1 MATDILYPKYNNVN
15 DPQGPDTYV
24 LEEDDDTLYNLDDD
38 ADIESDDTNPDDE
51 QESKSPK
58 KRDSIAFFFFLKILS
73 TPVEGWK
80 KLRRRAFK
88 NEEVAASCF
97 YPLVALAAFSE
108 VADLFYDNRTIS
120 DWAVYGLVTFLA
132 FFFGYFTILLF
143 CGFMLPKKSRYL
155 FRKDNGMQFV
165 MMALSS
171 LAIFYTLSNVFPMIQ
186 EVIYLLPL
194 WTIYIIYKG
203 VRVMRVNQ
211 DVINMTTVILCILVL
226 GVPILWGWAFHTIF
240 LPHVFVN

>member
-1 MATDILYPKYNNVN
+1 MASDILYPHYN
-15 DPQGPDTYV
+15 DPQDPDTYV
-24 LEEDDDTLYNLDDD
+24 MEEDDDSLYNLDD
-38 ADIESDDTNPDDE
+38 ADIEEDDTDPDE
-51 QESKSPK
+51 EESKSPK
-58 KRDSIAFFFFLKILS
+58 KSDSIAFLFFLRILA

-108 VADLFYDNRTIS
+108 VADIFYDNRTIS

-132 FFFGYFTILLF
+132 FFFGYFTILLL
-143 CGFMLPKKSRYL
+143 CGFILPKKSRDL
-155 FRKDNGMQFV
+155 FRKNHGMQLV

-171 LAIFYTLSNVFPMIQ
+171 LAIFYTLSKALPMVQ

-211 DVINMTTVILCILVL
+211 DVVNMTTVILCILIL

-240 LPHVFVN
+240 LPHIFN